1 VRERCEVCG
10 AGFQE
15 DDRACR
21 DCGAARPVSVVEPLP
36 VAASVAAPFAAPQPI
51 GVENS
56 LAIPRRSRGAWLAGA
71 VVLAVGLGAGGWWMV
86 GGTPGEG
93 DGATDRAADCDA
105 LAKLVGTWTFATEVT
120 AAGTLGSSGLSGNYT
135 LEVTAEGCTGSA
147 RLSKTGYTARKFSEA
162 QIQRGEAELHAAS
175 APGELGHGATFRLRD
190 ASGKGPDIEI
200 GFAVD
205 GSDRLVGVWRQ
216 RGKRWDRTRLSGF
229 LDGRR
234 ASPGAAADADASA
247 DPVLLDQPCSVRC
260 AVVCDAAGRDV
271 APAALETCTTA
282 CASTPG
288 ELPTCGD
295 TKPLPAEHRL
305 LLDGPHPSLAAAC
318 EAALPGGFCDKAPR
332 VGKQRAPSL
341 GRQRFDGGFQEAR
354 FVLLG
359 DTEATARPR
368 LALETAAGWHLSA
381 PIDGLEPGAT
391 PLSVSDL
398 RIHARHLSEG
408 QGRRYVMGEVVAAR
422 GEAGS
427 ETLFVCRPAD
437 PPHCVLV
444 PTRQSEGEA
453 HAMRREVAPI
463 PGGTLAI
470 AADDDAPPGG
480 LAPGVYSW

>member
-1 VRERCEVCG
+1 MRERCEVCG

-15 DDRACR
+15 GDRACR
-21 DCGAARPVSVVEPLP
+21 DCGAVRPVSVVEPLP
-36 VAASVAAPFAAPQPI
+36 VAAPAAAPQPI
-51 GVENS
+51 GVEHS
-56 LAIPRRSRGAWLAGA
+56 LEIPRRPRGAWLAGA
-71 VVLAVGLGAGGWWMV
+71 VVLVAGLGAGGWWMAA
-86 GGTPGEG
+86 GTTGEG
-93 DGATDRAADCDA
+93 DGARDAAADCDA

-120 AAGTLGSSGLSGNYT
+120 AAGTLGSSGLSGDYT

-162 QIQRGEAELHAAS
+162 QIQRGEAELHAAQ

-234 ASPGAAADADASA
+234 GDAGGADASVN
-247 DPVLLDQPCSVRC
+247 PVLLDQPCAVRC
-260 AVVCDAAGRDV
+260 AVVCDAAGREVD
-271 APAALETCTTA
+271 PAALESCAST

-288 ELPTCGD
+288 ELPACGD
-295 TKPLPAEHRL
+295 ENTLPAEHRL
-305 LLDGPHPSLAAAC
+305 ALEGPHPSLAAAC
-318 EAALPGGFCDKAPR
+318 EVSLPGGACEKAPKI
-332 VGKQRAPSL
+332 GKQRAPSL

-368 LALETAAGWHLSA
+368 LALETAAGWYLSA

-391 PLSVSDL
+391 ALSVADL

-422 GEAGS
+422 GDAGS
-427 ETLFVCRPAD
+427 ETLFVCRPGE

-444 PTRQSEGEA
+444 PTRRSEGET

-480 LAPGVYSW
+480 LAAGVYSW

>member
-1 VRERCEVCG
+1 MCG

-36 VAASVAAPFAAPQPI
+36 VAAPAAPVAAPQPI
-51 GVENS
+51 GVEHS
-56 LAIPRRSRGAWLAGA
+56 LEMPRRPHGAWLAGA
-71 VVLAVGLGAGGWWMV
+71 CVLAAGLGAGGWWMV
-86 GGTPGEG
+86 ARTPGEG
-93 DGATDRAADCDA
+93 DGATDRAADCEA
-105 LAKLVGTWTFATEVT
+105 LGKLAGTWRFATEVT
-120 AAGTLGSSGLSGNYT
+120 AAGTLGSSGLSGDYT

-162 QIQRGEAELHAAS
+162 QIQRGEAELHAAR

-200 GFAVD
+200 GFAVE

-234 ASPGAAADADASA
+234 DSADGADASV
-247 DPVLLDQPCSVRC
+247 DPVLIDQPCPVRC
-260 AVVCDAAGRDV
+260 AVVCDAAGREVPGD
-271 APAALETCTTA
+271 ALEACTSA

-288 ELPTCGD
+288 ELPPCGD
-295 TKPLPAEHRL
+295 ITPLPSEHRL
-305 LLDGPHPSLAAAC
+305 ALDGPHPSLAAAC
-318 EAALPGGFCDKAPR
+318 EAVLPGGACDQTPKL
-332 VGKQRAPSL
+332 GKQRAPSL

-408 QGRRYVMGEVVAAR
+408 QGRRYVMGEVVAAQ
-422 GEAGS
+422 GDAGS
-427 ETLFVCRPAD
+427 ETLFVCRPGD
-437 PPHCVLV
+437 PPHCVLL
-444 PTRQSEGEA
+444 PTRRSEGESR
-453 HAMRREVAPI
+453 AMQREVAPI

-470 AADDDAPPGG
+470 AADDDAPSGG
-480 LAPGVYSW
+480 LTPGVYSW